1 MTQSA
6 TEKYSKQE
14 HKLTDHTGWWIAAWV
29 KVDIW
34 SHLHTITYI
43 CSVCNVCPKDD
54 MSLPWQ
60 WILPWWY
67 WRWYSQSLAHL
78 GPRLSAP
85 RVCDRLEMEIK
96 SVVSCLKKSL
106 QEVLEQLNWRVF
118 IDKNEW
124 FSYKAE
130 CSCIGSCFCSLV
142 SGPLCDCRATCTLVA
157 VRSE

>member
-85 RVCDRLEMEIK
+85 HVCGRLEMEIK
-96 SVVSCLKKSL
+96 SVVSCLKKIPSGGPWAVKLEGFYRQKWVIFLQGRMFLYRFLFLFSGLWPSL
-106 QEVLEQLNWRVF
+106 RL
-118 IDKNEW
+118 
-124 FSYKAE
+124 
-130 CSCIGSCFCSLV
+130 
-142 SGPLCDCRATCTLVA
+142 
-157 VRSE
+157 